1 MDTNKRRNYTE
12 LEIET
17 FVSSLET
24 FKDII
29 ECKISNKMTN
39 TQKLQAWREL
49 TDYYNSMPGICKS
62 TLKQLQDLP
71 KNLKR
76 KAAKN
81 NASERLEKFETCGGQ
96 YETFTS
102 QTDQRLIAMGSVKKP
117 LINLYDSDHVYYMK
131 TSMCKC

>member
-1 MDTNKRRNYTE
+1 
-12 LEIET
+12 
-17 FVSSLET
+17 
-24 FKDII
+24 
-29 ECKISNKMTN
+29 
-39 TQKLQAWREL
+39 
-49 TDYYNSMPGICKS
+49 MPGICKS

-131 TSMCKC
+131 SSLCKC